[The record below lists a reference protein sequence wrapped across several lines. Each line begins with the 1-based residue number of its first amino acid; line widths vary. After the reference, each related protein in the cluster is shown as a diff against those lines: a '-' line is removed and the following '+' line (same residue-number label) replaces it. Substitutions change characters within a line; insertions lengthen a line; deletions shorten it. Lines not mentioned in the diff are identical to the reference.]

1 MGGQALLSRHPTA
14 AGTRAGVSGWA
25 ASGERGG
32 VSLAAECEAPEVRF
46 CNVRSMSVLQR
57 YISDTSVMSMYL
69 VRTEIKEESLET
81 HS

>member
-1 MGGQALLSRHPTA
+1 M
-14 AGTRAGVSGWA
+14 AGRPRG
-25 ASGERGG
+25 RGG